1 MPSHITL
8 HTPAS
13 TANLGPG
20 FDCLGLALALYNTIE
35 ADVVD
40 DVTTQIEIEGE
51 GVDQLPHDERNL
63 ISRAA
68 HTLWQ
73 HVGRQP
79 LALRIKSINDIPLG
93 SGLGSSAAA
102 TIGGLSLANALL
114 DHPLAKS
121 DLLQLAYQIEGH
133 ADNATA
139 ALLGGLT
146 IVSAHA
152 DELLYTHIDAPAL
165 AVVIALPDIALATH
179 DARGVL
185 PQQVRL
191 SDAIF
196 NMGSALLV
204 VQALQAGDYKMLAQT
219 MQDRLHQPYRRMLI
233 RGYDDVERAAIDSGA
248 AAVVLSGAG
257 PSLAAFTDHGHTQIA
272 QAMRDAFAAHR
283 IDCRTFVLPVD
294 QYGVRVETTLT

>member
-8 HTPAS
+8 HIPAS

-20 FDCLGLALALYNTIE
+20 FDCLGLALALHNTIE

-40 DVTTQIEIEGE
+40 DSATQIEIEGE
-51 GVDQLPHDERNL
+51 GIDQLPGDERNL

-73 HVGRQP
+73 HVGMQP
-79 LALRIKSINDIPLG
+79 LTLRIKSINRIPLG

-102 TIGGLSLANALL
+102 TIGGLTMANALL
-114 DHPLAKS
+114 DQPLAKS
-121 DLLQLAYQIEGH
+121 DLLQLAYPIEGH

-146 IVSAHA
+146 IVHA
-152 DELLYTHIDAPAL
+152 NADTLLYTRIDVPAL
-165 AVVIALPDIALATH
+165 TVVIALPDIALATH
-179 DARGVL
+179 DARRVL
-185 PQQVRL
+185 PQHIMLR
-191 SDAIF
+191 DAIF
-196 NMGSALLV
+196 NMSNALLV
-204 VQALQAGDYKMLAQT
+204 VQALQAGDYKMLAQA
-219 MQDRLHQPYRRMLI
+219 MQDRLHQPYRRMFI
-233 RGYDDVERAAIDSGA
+233 HGYDDVERAAIDSGA

-257 PSLAAFTDHGHTQIA
+257 PSLAAFADHGHTQIA
-272 QAMRDAFAAHR
+272 QAMRDAFAAHN

-294 QYGVRVETTLT
+294 RYGVQVEKTRT